1 MDIHNHGLHN
11 QHSAGTQGK
20 KQIREAEG
28 WENVTKA
35 TFHEG
40 IRKYADC
47 TKHKQEIRIA
57 YRAHQVRKHGVMKA
71 YYSGI
76 HNMYGMSLM
85 YLGRASHLTVLVR
98 NWSLA
103 VV

>member
-1 MDIHNHGLHN
+1 MGSTSSTPLGPKGR
-11 QHSAGTQGK
+11 SRYG
-20 KQIREAEG
+20 EVEG

-40 IRKYADC
+40 IRYADC

-85 YLGRASHLTVLVR
+85 YLGRASHLPVLVR

>member
-1 MDIHNHGLHN
+1 MGSTISTPLGPKGR
-11 QHSAGTQGK
+11 SRYRK
-20 KQIREAEG
+20 VEG

-35 TFHEG
+35 TLHEG

-57 YRAHQVRKHGVMKA
+57 YRVHQVRKHGVMKA

-76 HNMYGMSLM
+76 YNMYGMSLM
-85 YLGRASHLTVLVR
+85 YLGRAAASHPPVLFR

>member
-1 MDIHNHGLHN
+1 MGSTISTPLGHKGR
-11 QHSAGTQGK
+11 SKYG
-20 KQIREAEG
+20 EVEG

-35 TFHEG
+35 TLHEG

-47 TKHKQEIRIA
+47 TKHKQETRSA
-57 YRAHQVRKHGVMKA
+57 YRVHQVRKHGVMKA
-71 YYSGI
+71 YYSGT
-76 HNMYGMSLM
+76 HNTYGMSLM
-85 YLGRASHLTVLVR
+85 YSGRAAASHLAVLFR